1 MNKKLN
7 EKKKI
12 YRSTWD
18 MDYYFMR
25 HLHKLLK
32 PLVNPAILY
41 RNLKNAANREE
52 RIAEAF
58 LLSEDYYLD
67 SLYFGFDKIKVQEM
81 ANRCATMIRGLPE
94 ILDESRKKDIATWLH
109 VHTIEYLKAG
119 SRIINLDYHK
129 FEYEGKTKTQKEMI

>member
-1 MNKKLN
+1 MNKNLN

-32 PLVNPAILY
+32 QLVNPAILY

-58 LLSEDYYLD
+58 LLSEDYYLE
-67 SLYFGFDKIKVQEM
+67 SLYFGFDKIKAQEM
-81 ANRCATMIRGLPE
+81 TNRCAAMIKGLP
-94 ILDESRKKDIATWLH
+94 
-109 VHTIEYLKAG
+109 
-119 SRIINLDYHK
+119 
-129 FEYEGKTKTQKEMI
+129 